1 VTTVSETADRDVN
14 RALRERL
21 ADVYGRY
28 DRLRSEMDELRKRL
42 ASLQVSAV
50 SADGLVQATVG
61 PRGQLIDLRLDHR
74 AYRSVDADDLA
85 QTIVAT
91 ARQAAERTAGEV
103 ATLMAGYLPPDSGT
117 LQFLRDN
124 DFASL
129 MRRPDSI
136 VHPSSPSSP
145 ASPSSSGG
153 QADA

>member
-1 VTTVSETADRDVN
+1 VTTVSETADRDAN

-28 DRLRSEMDELRKRL
+28 DRLRSELDELRERL
-42 ASLQVSAV
+42 SSMQVSAV

-61 PRGQLIDLRLDHR
+61 PRGQLIDLRLDHQ
-74 AYRSVDADDLA
+74 ACRSVDADDLA

-103 ATLMAGYLPPDSGT
+103 TALMAGYLPPDSGT
-117 LQFLRDN
+117 MHFLRDN

-136 VHPSSPSSP
+136 VRSSRPGDP
-145 ASPSSSGG
+145 
-153 QADA
+153 ADA

>member
-1 VTTVSETADRDVN
+1 VSETADRDVN

-28 DRLRSEMDELRKRL
+28 DRLRSEMDELRERL

-61 PRGQLIDLRLDHR
+61 PRGQLIDLHLHREACRSLDP
-74 AYRSVDADDLA
+74 DDLA
-85 QTIVAT
+85 QAIVAT
-91 ARQAAERTAGEV
+91 ARQAAEQTAGKV
-103 ATLMAGYLPPDSGT
+103 AALMAGYLPPDSGT

-136 VHPSSPSSP
+136 VRSSSP
-145 ASPSSSGG
+145 GK